1 MKVDTSTTNVQ
12 LNTYLKQVRNQQQA
26 SQTQNQQDPTRPA
39 AGAGGDKV
47 ELSERA
53 KEVQQAAQM
62 LREMPE
68 TRTDMVAKT
77 KMDVAQGTYKVNSTK
92 VATGML
98 KESFDNDTILQK
110 IDTRA

>member
-1 MKVDTSTTNVQ
+1 MKVDASTTNVQ

-39 AGAGGDKV
+39 AGGDKV
-47 ELSERA
+47 ELSDRA

-62 LREMPE
+62 LQEMPD

-77 KMDVAQGTYKVNSTK
+77 KLDVTQGNYKVNSTK

-98 KESFDNDTILQK
+98 KESFENDTILQK